1 MFSLMNSRRAHDL
14 MNDLMNSHVCMI
26 CTRLCA
32 SDWEGVLM
40 IPKQSDVHDLHNENG
55 PRIFSLSI
63 RALMRSAPLTYRY
76 TNINI
81 NIKLNINIS

>member
-1 MFSLMNSRRAHDL
+1 MNSLMNSRRVRMIL

-32 SDWEGVLM
+32 SAWEGVLV

-63 RALMRSAPLTYRY
+63 RALMRSAPPC
-76 TNINI
+76 
-81 NIKLNINIS
+81 